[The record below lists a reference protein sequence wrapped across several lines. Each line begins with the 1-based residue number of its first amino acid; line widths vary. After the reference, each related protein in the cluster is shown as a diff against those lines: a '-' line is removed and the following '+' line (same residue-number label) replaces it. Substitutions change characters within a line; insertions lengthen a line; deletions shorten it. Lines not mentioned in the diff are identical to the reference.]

1 MLLKAYCS
9 ILGISFVTGCAS
21 IISGNQQQVSITVEC
36 KGMTIPTYCV
46 ASNSEGTWRFNTPA
60 TITVNKS
67 PSDLRVS
74 CESSTFGDY
83 SKRASSSTSLTIL
96 CNVFAGGILGAAYDH
111 HTNAGLNYPSKI
123 ILTTPLCRL
132 M

>member
-1 MLLKAYCS
+1 MLLKTYSSLLS
-9 ILGISFVTGCAS
+9 IFLVTGCAS
-21 IISGNQQQVSITVEC
+21 IISGDQQQVSIAVQC
-36 KGMTIPTYCV
+36 KGMNIPTYCV
-46 ASNSEGTWRFNTPA
+46 ASNTEGTWRFNTPA

-74 CESSTFGDY
+74 CESGTFGDY
-83 SKRASSSTSLTIL
+83 SKKASSSPSLTIL
-96 CNVFAGGILGAAYDH
+96 GNIFAGGILGAAYDY
-111 HTNAGLNYPSKI
+111 HTSAGLNYPSKI